1 MSIRWYFPLLALCGA
16 PLMAQAPA
24 SAPAPQTHSDELG
37 FSYSLPSDWEIVDAL
52 PTLPTLQQQEAKSA
66 TGEEQKKSIG
76 CVKIP
81 LTARHGTPPSV
92 VVVMAMPFDCF
103 GQAMTEKDLP
113 GFAAGA
119 TVGVKQTFEVSD
131 AVFGTFQMGS
141 HNLWIERAKGI
152 PRGRTEPKFMIEIA
166 CALLKKAAVCWMVI
180 AADDGALQTFE
191 HGAVSLDGETAP
203 TLVPATAFDKKPAQ

>member
-1 MSIRWYFPLLALCGA
+1 MSTCWYISLLVFCGASLLAQV
-16 PLMAQAPA
+16 PT
-24 SAPAPQTHSDELG
+24 SVPAPQPHGDDLG
-37 FSYSLPSDWEIVDAL
+37 FSYSLPSDWEVVDAL
-52 PTLPTLQQQEAKSA
+52 PALPALQQQEANGV

-103 GQAMTEKDLP
+103 GQTITEKDLP

-131 AVFGTFQMGS
+131 AVFGTFPMGS

-152 PRGRTEPKFMIEIA
+152 PKGRAEPKFTIEIV

-191 HGAVSLDGETAP
+191 HSAVSLDGEIAP
-203 TLVPATAFDKKPAQ
+203 ALVQATAFDKKPAQ